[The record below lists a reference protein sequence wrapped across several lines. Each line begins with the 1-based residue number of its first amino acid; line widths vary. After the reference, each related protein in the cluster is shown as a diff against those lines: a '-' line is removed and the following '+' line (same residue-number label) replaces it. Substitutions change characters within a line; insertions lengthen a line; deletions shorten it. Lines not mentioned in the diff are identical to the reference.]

1 MQIYE
6 IMNHSITLSAFTL
19 LTDIFRGYFGEWALD
34 LADASF
40 NADLA
45 VLFEAGAIVAA
56 PIPTAHFRFIPSD
69 ADLAAFDCFD
79 PEYGVGGER
88 EPRHADRF
96 EIQAAA

>member
-1 MQIYE
+1 MT
-6 IMNHSITLSAFTL
+6 HSIIALSAFNL

-40 NADLA
+40 NVDLGA
-45 VLFEAGAIVAA
+45 LFEAGLIEAG

-69 ADLAAFDCFD
+69 AALAAFDCFD

-96 EIQAAA
+96 EIIPTA